1 LASASAR
8 SAAQGPAESGEYS
21 GATAMPSTVANGSR
35 AARAKTKRSGAVKR
49 SRNAMKSRE
58 AILKTAIAHFVEKG
72 FSGARIDEIVSD
84 TDTSKNLVYHY
95 FRSKEDL
102 FVAVLDRI
110 YEDFSL
116 QRGETWRDESS
127 PVVGLRKLASEIFN
141 ALAKMPEMISL
152 LNTENLF
159 KAVHL
164 RKLPRVKEIYHPL
177 LQGIEELLVRGEKS
191 GVFRKGIDPIQLYI
205 SMSALSY
212 HYISNQHT
220 WSVIF
225 DFDLMS
231 PRKLNGRREH
241 VVDMTL
247 RYCIKPSAAARLGI
261 LD

>member
-1 LASASAR
+1 MS
-8 SAAQGPAESGEYS
+8 
-21 GATAMPSTVANGSR
+21 STVANAGR
-35 AARAKTKRSGAVKR
+35 ATKAKAKRPGPVKR
-49 SRNAMKSRE
+49 SRNATRSRE
-58 AILKTAIAHFVEKG
+58 TILKTAIAHFVEKG
-72 FSGARIDEIVSD
+72 YSGARIDEIVSD

-127 PVVGLRKLASEIFN
+127 PVVGLRKLASETFN
-141 ALAKMPEMISL
+141 ALAMMPEMISL

-164 RKLPRVKEIYHPL
+164 KKLGRVKEIYHPL
-177 LQGIEELLVRGEKS
+177 LQGIGELLARGEKS

-220 WSVIF
+220 FSVIF

-231 PRKLNGRREH
+231 PRKLKTRREH

-247 RYCIKPSAAARLGI
+247 RFCIKPSAAVRLGI

>member
-1 LASASAR
+1 
-8 SAAQGPAESGEYS
+8 
-21 GATAMPSTVANGSR
+21 MPSTIANVGR
-35 AARAKTKRSGAVKR
+35 AAKGNAERPRPVKR
-49 SRNAMKSRE
+49 SRDAKRSRE
-58 AILKTAIAHFVEKG
+58 AILKMAIVHFVEKG
-72 FSGARIDEIVSD
+72 YSGARIDEIVSD

-110 YEDFSL
+110 YEEFSL

-127 PVVGLRKLASEIFN
+127 PVVGLRKLAGEIFN
-141 ALAKMPEMISL
+141 ALCRMPEMISV

-164 RKLPRVKEIYHPL
+164 KKMTRVKQIYHPL
-177 LQGIEELLVRGEKS
+177 LQGIRELLERGEQS

-220 WSVIF
+220 FSAIF

-231 PRKLNGRREH
+231 PRKLKSWREH
-241 VVDMTL
+241 IVDMTL
-247 RYCIKPSAAARLGI
+247 RYCIKPSMADNI